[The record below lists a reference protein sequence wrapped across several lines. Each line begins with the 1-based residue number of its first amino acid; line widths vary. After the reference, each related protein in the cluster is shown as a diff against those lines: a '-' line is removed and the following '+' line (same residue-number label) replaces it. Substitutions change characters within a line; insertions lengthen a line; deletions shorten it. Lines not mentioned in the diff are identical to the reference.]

1 MFSTLIWHTHFLF
14 YIQDLLNTTGGVLSS
29 PAPCSHPPK
38 SEEESLT
45 LASESVGEDALNE
58 FNP

>member
-1 MFSTLIWHTHFLF
+1 MWYHFLF
-14 YIQDLLNTTGGVLSS
+14 YIQVLLINTTGGVSS
-29 PAPCSHPPK
+29 LPAPCSHPPK

-58 FNP
+58 LNP